1 MQSFGNIAFSESVR
15 RHQRRRGSFDA
26 YQQHDGPGP
35 HGLGPDEVEFLE
47 ERDSFY
53 LASLGEA
60 GWPYVQHR
68 GGPPGFLRVV
78 DPTHLAWVERSG
90 NRQFVT
96 AGNLDHDD
104 RISLIAVDYPSRQR
118 LKVLGH
124 ARWEPE
130 PIPELLASLGFTG
143 RVEALVSVEVIA
155 FDWNCPKYITR
166 RYTQE
171 QVAAFTAHLT
181 TRIHDLESLLAERE
195 AAQEEQRRESSS
207 APETGAPH

>member
-1 MQSFGNIAFSESVR
+1 MQTFGDIAFSPSVQ
-15 RHQRRRGSFDA
+15 RHQRRRGSLES
-26 YQQHDGPGP
+26 YRREEVLPGP
-35 HGLGPDEVEFLE
+35 EGLGPDEVAFLA

-53 LASLGEA
+53 LASVGEA

-68 GGPPGFLRVV
+68 GGPAGFLRVV

-124 ARWEPE
+124 ARWDPD
-130 PIPELLASLGFTG
+130 PTAELLTRIGSAG
-143 RVEALVSVEVIA
+143 RIEGLVTVEVTT
-155 FDWNCPKYITR
+155 FDWNCPKYITP
-166 RYTQE
+166 RYTEE
-171 QVAAFTAHLT
+171 QVADFTSHLT
-181 TRIHDLESLLAERE
+181 SRIADLEKQL
-195 AAQEEQRRESSS
+195 EQRSEG
-207 APETGAPH
+207 TV